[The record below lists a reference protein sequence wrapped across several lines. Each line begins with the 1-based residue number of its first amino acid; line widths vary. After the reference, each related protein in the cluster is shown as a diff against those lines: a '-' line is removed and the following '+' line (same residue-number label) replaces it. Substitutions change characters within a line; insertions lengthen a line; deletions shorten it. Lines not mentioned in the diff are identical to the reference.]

1 MSKRIN
7 SNTYFVLILNQEAY
21 KKNKKETKK
30 PDMET
35 ELYTYDIVICIHTYL
50 HT

>member
-21 KKNKKETKK
+21 KKQKKN